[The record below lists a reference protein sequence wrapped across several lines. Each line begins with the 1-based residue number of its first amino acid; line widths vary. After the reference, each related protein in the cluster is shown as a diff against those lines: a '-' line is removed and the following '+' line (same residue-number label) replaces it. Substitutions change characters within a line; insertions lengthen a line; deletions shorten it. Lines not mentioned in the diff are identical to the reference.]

1 MLNVSSALVTLAV
14 AGAIGTVGAV
24 GATGATDIAAPWV
37 ATDIKLVNAS
47 FEEPANG
54 SRTPGWFAT
63 QHYGA
68 TRDFEWAVVTDVA
81 SDGKASY
88 RIKRLRPQVFGMI
101 NQGAVVE
108 AHKGKTLEYSAMM
121 KTEDVGPEGWM
132 LVVNI
137 ENRNALLEQVRSVP
151 ATGKHDFKRYSVRFK
166 LPADAYEL
174 KLGVMLLDAGTGWV
188 DDVKLRVV
196 D

>member
-1 MLNVSSALVTLAV
+1 MLNFSSVVAALAL
-14 AGAIGTVGAV
+14 AGAMGAS
-24 GATGATDIAAPWV
+24 GEAGATDLATPAPAM

-47 FEEPANG
+47 FEEPSNG
-54 SRTPGWFAT
+54 PRTPGWSAT
-63 QHYGA
+63 QHYGP
-68 TRDFEWAVVTDVA
+68 TRDFEWAVDTDVA

-88 RIKRLRPQVFGMI
+88 RIKRLRPQAFGMI
-101 NQGAVVE
+101 NQGAIVE
-108 AHKGKTLEYSAMM
+108 AYKGKTLEYSAMM
-121 KTEDVGPEGWM
+121 KTEDVGPEGWL

-137 ENRNALLEQVRSVP
+137 ESRNALLEQVRSVP

-166 LPADAYEL
+166 LPADIYEL